1 MMSNRVSR
9 LFAVSLTLGVTL
21 TTTCLAIPAR
31 ADGGGSL
38 RAQYHLTPP
47 DHWLSDPQRPIYKDG
62 EYNLYYLYSNPNN
75 SPGGWRHATTTDNV
89 VFKDKGMSIPLTN
102 GIPAW
107 TGSTV
112 IDENNTAGFGSGTI
126 IALMTQPTQG
136 DRYQQ
141 EQYLWYSTDGGN
153 TYTPYGEAVIKNT
166 SHTDWFRDPKIEW
179 DTQRNEWVAAIGMQ
193 QAIVFYTSPNLKEWT
208 YRSKLS
214 YTDPNIGGM
223 ECPDLYQI
231 KANDGT
237 WHWVLGASVQGDY
250 SGKVNTFVYWTGSW
264 DGTTFTRDVQD
275 PQWLDYGWDWYA
287 AVSWPDHDQPDT
299 TRYAIAWMNN
309 WEYASRN
316 VPTDVTDGYNGQ
328 MSIVRTLK
336 LQARNGMY
344 TLLSQP
350 VSTLDKYQSREID
363 LPNVTVDGN
372 YQTGYHG
379 DSYELDTDIAWNQL
393 ENVGMQIGLSSD
405 GSRHTDVGIF
415 GNDTFYLNRQR
426 SERDGY
432 GMYPWVESH
441 SPFDPNKRNVHLKVL
456 VDKQSVEVFIDDGSQ
471 VHSDQVYFMPGDTGV
486 SFYST
491 GGEATFSNTVIKE
504 LTTN

>member
-1 MMSNRVSR
+1 
-9 LFAVSLTLGVTL
+9 
-21 TTTCLAIPAR
+21 
-31 ADGGGSL
+31 
-38 RAQYHLTPP
+38 
-47 DHWLSDPQRPIYKDG
+47 
-62 EYNLYYLYSNPNN
+62 
-75 SPGGWRHATTTDNV
+75 
-89 VFKDKGMSIPLTN
+89 
-102 GIPAW
+102 
-107 TGSTV
+107 
-112 IDENNTAGFGSGTI
+112 
-126 IALMTQPTQG
+126 
-136 DRYQQ
+136 
-141 EQYLWYSTDGGN
+141 
-153 TYTPYGEAVIKNT
+153 
-166 SHTDWFRDPKIEW
+166 
-179 DTQRNEWVAAIGMQ
+179 
-193 QAIVFYTSPNLKEWT
+193 
-208 YRSKLS
+208 
-214 YTDPNIGGM
+214 
-223 ECPDLYQI
+223 
-231 KANDGT
+231 
-237 WHWVLGASVQGDY
+237 
-250 SGKVNTFVYWTGSW
+250 
-264 DGTTFTRDVQD
+264 
-275 PQWLDYGWDWYA
+275 
-287 AVSWPDHDQPDT
+287 
-299 TRYAIAWMNN
+299 MNN